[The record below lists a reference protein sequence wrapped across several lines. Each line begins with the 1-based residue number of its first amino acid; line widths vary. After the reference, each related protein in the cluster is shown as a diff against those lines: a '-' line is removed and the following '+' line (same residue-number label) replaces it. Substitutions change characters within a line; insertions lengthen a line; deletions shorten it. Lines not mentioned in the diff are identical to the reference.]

1 MNALAVIAMKEI
13 RDGIRNRWVVG
24 SILLLTVLAVSL
36 LLLGSAATGTVRA
49 DPMAITVVSLSS
61 LTVYLLPL
69 IALTLS
75 FDALIGEFER
85 GTMLL
90 LLAYPVTRWQII
102 AGKFMAHM
110 TILAAAVLV
119 GYGVTGMALGITGGV
134 EKSGLLAYL
143 GMMGSSILLGA
154 VFVGLGYLVSML
166 SRERAT
172 AVAYAIGV
180 WLVFV
185 VLYDLMLLGI
195 VVADESHNV
204 SQQLFSVLLLAS
216 PTDVYR
222 ILNLTGTDAVKLVS
236 GMATVAN
243 TMELNS
249 SVLVMIMVGWVAA
262 PLIATGILFNRRE
275 L

>member
-1 MNALAVIAMKEI
+1 MNTIMVIALKEI

-24 SILLLTVLAVSL
+24 SILLLTVLALSL
-36 LLLGSAATGTVRA
+36 LLLGSAPGGAIKA
-49 DPMAITVVSLSS
+49 DPLAVTVVSLSS

-90 LLAYPVTRWQII
+90 LLTYPVKRWQII
-102 AGKFMAHM
+102 VGKFLAHM
-110 TILAAAVLV
+110 AILAAAVLV
-119 GYGVTGMALGITGGV
+119 GYGLTGAALGLTGEV
-134 EKSGLLAYL
+134 ERSGIVAYL
-143 GMMGSSILLGA
+143 GMMGSSLLLGA
-154 VFVGLGYLVSML
+154 VFIGLGYLVSML
-166 SRERAT
+166 ARERAT
-172 AVAYAIGV
+172 AIAYAIGV

-195 VVADESHNV
+195 VIADESHNLK
-204 SQQLFSVLLLAS
+204 QQLFSILLLAS

-222 ILNLTGTDAVKLVS
+222 ILNLTGTDAVKLVT
-236 GMATVAN
+236 GMTSVAK
-243 TMELNS
+243 TMDLNKIQ
-249 SVLVMIMVGWVAA
+249 LIMIMGGWIVI
-262 PLIATGILFNRRE
+262 PLITTCILLNRRE

>member
-1 MNALAVIAMKEI
+1 MVIALKEI

-24 SILLLTVLAVSL
+24 SILLLTVLALSL
-36 LLLGSAATGTVRA
+36 LLLGSAPGGAIKA
-49 DPMAITVVSLSS
+49 DPLAVTVVSLSS

-90 LLAYPVTRWQII
+90 LLTYPVKRWQII
-102 AGKFMAHM
+102 VGKFLAHM
-110 TILAAAVLV
+110 AILAAAVLV
-119 GYGVTGMALGITGGV
+119 GYGLTGAALGLTGEV
-134 EKSGLLAYL
+134 ERSGIVAYL
-143 GMMGSSILLGA
+143 GMMGSSLLLGA
-154 VFVGLGYLVSML
+154 VFIGLGYLVSML
-166 SRERAT
+166 ARERAT
-172 AVAYAIGV
+172 AIAYAIGV

-195 VVADESHNV
+195 VIADESHNLK
-204 SQQLFSVLLLAS
+204 QQLFSILLLAS

-222 ILNLTGTDAVKLVS
+222 ILNLTGTDAVKLVT
-236 GMATVAN
+236 GMTSVAK
-243 TMELNS
+243 TMDLNKIQ
-249 SVLVMIMVGWVAA
+249 LIMIMGGWIVI
-262 PLIATGILFNRRE
+262 PLITTCILLNRRE